1 MDDNPFQAGLGF
13 TCKLKTSMP
22 FQGRTALEAL
32 KGQGLSK
39 KKVCFTLQDKYV
51 FGIKACFRGRRCAAT
66 QPLAYFLLFSSR
78 SVCLIGMEAV
88 VRNDQVIGFIRRADY
103 GFFIDM
109 PIAYGYVLIL
119 LRTYYI
125 LCSSDEILWWKMIL
139 GAWSILFLLKNKYS
153 LFCF

>member
-1 MDDNPFQAGLGF
+1 
-13 TCKLKTSMP
+13 MP
-22 FQGRTALEAL
+22 IR
-32 KGQGLSK
+32 
-39 KKVCFTLQDKYV
+39 V
-51 FGIKACFRGRRCAAT
+51 KACFRGRRCAAT

-125 LCSSDEILWWKMIL
+125 LCSSDEILCWKMIL
-139 GAWSILFLLKNKYS
+139 GAWSIFFVVVKKKGILCLF
-153 LFCF
+153 

>member
-1 MDDNPFQAGLGF
+1 MSIF
-13 TCKLKTSMP
+13 T
-22 FQGRTALEAL
+22 
-32 KGQGLSK
+32 SK
-39 KKVCFTLQDKYV
+39 KSLELFGKNSADKVCSKKDRGWKVPCLMPIRV
-51 FGIKACFRGRRCAAT
+51 KACFRGRRCAAT

-119 LRTYYI
+119 LRTYYF
-125 LCSSDEILWWKMIL
+125 LCFSDEILWWKIFL
-139 GAWSILFLLKNKYS
+139 GAWSIFFLLKNKYS

>member
-1 MDDNPFQAGLGF
+1 
-13 TCKLKTSMP
+13 MP
-22 FQGRTALEAL
+22 IR
-32 KGQGLSK
+32 
-39 KKVCFTLQDKYV
+39 V
-51 FGIKACFRGRRCAAT
+51 KACFRGRRCAAT

-125 LCSSDEILWWKMIL
+125 LCSSDEILCWKMIL
-139 GAWSILFLLKNKYS
+139 GAWSIFFFVVVKKKE
-153 LFCF
+153 FFVCFNFEWATFSYIYFSCQPTTYLV